1 MGQRPAEQEGKVRL
15 KSACVCVC
23 VCGCVDVGGDES
35 PTATIISS
43 KIGQGEKTETKE
55 I

>member
-1 MGQRPAEQEGKVRL
+1 M
-15 KSACVCVC
+15 CVCVD
-23 VCGCVDVGGDES
+23 VDVGGDES

-43 KIGQGEKTETKE
+43 KIGQGEKKTETKE